1 MPLPH
6 DEITSISAEII
17 RQCPQSLELVGVAA
31 AEGGS
36 SRVELMVTVKGCHE
50 EPCRL
55 VLNLPRGDRRS
66 FETELRLKLQ
76 TLLRTHVTSAE
87 SSMTR

>member
-17 RQCPQSLELVGVAA
+17 RQSPPLELVGVAA
-31 AEGGS
+31 ADGGS

-76 TLLRTHVTSAE
+76 TLLRTHLISAE